1 MHFFCSVAD
10 LMNGL
15 QICTKA
21 LAGKTTNEILE
32 CVLMETDDHSVILT
46 CSDERITIVTRVEA
60 EIQHHGRG
68 LLNGKLFSEI
78 VRRMSSG
85 TIEITMSDTFSFQIK
100 SSSLKMNI
108 AGRDADLFPALP
120 RISSEQEVALPQNT
134 LKKMI
139 QKTEFAISTENPR
152 EILMGCYL
160 EIVNGDI
167 NMVALDGFRMALY
180 CEKISAVVDR
190 FSAIIPGRAI
200 GEIGK
205 LLSDDDDAFAQLSM
219 GGNKL
224 HIRLDQT
231 DIYVIL
237 VEGDYINYRQI
248 IPNDF
253 STVIRIN
260 MDDFHHC
267 VDRASLFAREGGN
280 NLLLMSV
287 QDNILTVEAHS
298 QVGDFHEEMDIE
310 QQGENIRIAFNVRYL
325 SEVVRYMECD
335 VIEMNMKSP
344 ISPCIVLPADEK
356 NYMHMVMPVRTNA
369 TNS

>member
-1 MHFFCSVAD
+1 MHFICSVSD

-15 QICTKA
+15 TTCTKA

-32 CVLMETDDHSVILT
+32 CVLLETDDNAVILT
-46 CSDERITIVTRVEA
+46 CSDERITIITRIQA
-60 EIQHHGRG
+60 EIRHHGRG

-85 TIEITMSDTFSFQIK
+85 SVEIKMSDTFGFQIK

-120 RISSEQEVALPQNT
+120 RVNSEQEVALPQDT

-139 QKTEFAISTENPR
+139 QKTEFAISPENPR

-160 EIVNGDI
+160 EIRNGDI
-167 NMVALDGFRMALY
+167 NMVALDGFRMAL
-180 CEKISAVVDR
+180 CREKISDVVDQ

-205 LLSDDDDAFAQLSM
+205 LLSDEADAFAQLSM

-224 HIRLDQT
+224 HIRLEQT

-248 IPNDF
+248 IPSDF
-253 STVIRIN
+253 STTIRIN

-280 NLLLMSV
+280 NLLLMRV
-287 QDNILTVEAHS
+287 EDNVLTVEAHS
-298 QVGDFHEEMDIE
+298 QVGDFHEELEIE
-310 QQGENIRIAFNVRYL
+310 QQGGDIRIAFNVRYL
-325 SEVVRYMECD
+325 NEVVRYMECD
-335 VIEMNMKSP
+335 EIEMNMKSA
-344 ISPCIVLPADEK
+344 ISPCIVTPVDDK

-369 TNS
+369 TNA